1 MEEDV
6 RLVGLSDRFRLLLS
20 GGAQKLSAAT
30 ATRPFAVQQYGTN
43 GCTAHNRVIWPLGAS

>member
-6 RLVGLSDRFRLLLS
+6 RLVGLSDRFHLLLS
-20 GGAQKLSAAT
+20 GGTQKLSTT
-30 ATRPFAVQQYGTN
+30 ALTVQQYGTN